1 MNDWMKRPTEVA
13 YNLNPA
19 FCGWLLREAAE
30 GYAEVKPA
38 GMPFALAFLV
48 LPVVLH
54 RTTRVAL
61 PRSTV
66 TALHAWL
73 RDNPEAHLGFAARA
87 RQLVP
92 FAREG
97 VIIAGSLG
105 LMVFTDAG
113 TLVSAGKLGKGKAA
127 LLARSAQV
135 KSCVGKAKMVG
146 KWFAEAGEPQTVFHM
161 WDVSP

>member
-1 MNDWMKRPTEVA
+1 MTEWTKRPTEVA

-19 FCGWLLREAAE
+19 FCGWLLREAAL

-48 LPVVLH
+48 LPVLLH
-54 RTTRVAL
+54 RPTREAL

-73 RDNPEAHLGFAARA
+73 REHPEARVGFAARA

-97 VIIAGSLG
+97 IILAGSVG
-105 LMVFTDAG
+105 LLSLTETGVLVAG
-113 TLVSAGKLGKGKAA
+113 GELQRGKTA
-127 LLARSAQV
+127 LLKRSAQV
-135 KSCVGKAKMVG
+135 KSAVGKAGMFG
-146 KWFAEAGEPQTVFHM
+146 KWFAEAGEPKTVYHM
-161 WDVSP
+161 WSVSP